1 MNNKAT
7 ISKVWSRCYTLTQA
21 ELHNENMTRTIKAIL
36 FDLGDT
42 LLDFGEVNLRALFNQ
57 GARGAYDY
65 LLKLGHPL
73 PPFARYHSRH
83 LRAVHWNVL
92 KSAIV
97 RREFNTLH
105 VMTRLCRRMGL
116 SLDSKQLLELCW
128 LWYEPLSRRAVVEPG
143 LQDMLQGF
151 INDGL
156 QIALTSN
163 TFVPG
168 EVLDR
173 HLESEK
179 LLDFFPVRVYSCQV
193 GFRKPDPRIFMEAL
207 NRLGLQAREAIF
219 VGDSPK
225 SDIRGANRVEMIS
238 VLRDRTGRYAQL
250 RYRPTHRIRS
260 ILELSSI
267 IAQYDGNN
275 QTPSPGAKE

>member
-1 MNNKAT
+1 M
-7 ISKVWSRCYTLTQA
+7 
-21 ELHNENMTRTIKAIL
+21 HNENMTRTIKAIL

-42 LLDFGEVNLRALFNQ
+42 LLDFGEVDLHALFEQ

-65 LLKLGHPL
+65 LLTLGRPL
-73 PPFARYHSRH
+73 PPFARYHMRH
-83 LRAVHWNVL
+83 LWAVRWNVL
-92 KSAIV
+92 KSAII
-97 RREFNTLH
+97 RREFCTQE
-105 VMTRLCRRMGL
+105 VMTRHCRRMGL

-143 LQDMLQGF
+143 LGDMLQGF

-156 QIALTSN
+156 QIALVSN

-207 NRLGLQAREAIF
+207 NHLSLQASETIF
-219 VGDSPK
+219 VGDSPRA
-225 SDIRGANRVEMIS
+225 DIRGSNRMEMIS
-238 VLRDRTGRYAQL
+238 VLKDRTGRYDQS
-250 RYRPTHRIRS
+250 RCRPTHRIRS
-260 ILELSSI
+260 ILELPSI
-267 IAQYDGNN
+267 IAKYDGNN
-275 QTPSPGAKE
+275 QTPNPGAKE